1 MASKLILAR
10 AALFKPLITLHSEQ
24 LSVNLFLFQKL
35 FLFSSVR
42 TPNQFRMAGS
52 REKSLE
58 SNPVLHSHVPTMP
71 TARISSL
78 TLLITAQKNLAQ
90 LRNLR
95 QFIKFER

>member
-1 MASKLILAR
+1 MASVLFLAR

-42 TPNQFRMAGS
+42 TPNQFRQAGS
-52 REKSLE
+52 REEGLE
-58 SNPVLHSHVPTMP
+58 SNPGLHSHVPTMP